1 MLKHANSAVMVNR
14 QDNVEQ
20 VNALTRDRPGSYR
33 PALFF
38 VLLILTLW
46 LSFTSQADSLTQLH
60 LVRGRLVQLS
70 GSFGPA
76 CPACE
81 VRVVYSNGLTYAY
94 KPLHWHNHRI
104 QFTIED
110 LGAQANVRVYV
121 MSKDG
126 PGNSLPFTIQPD
138 LEPDRLHGET
148 NQSGPG
154 DGTKVFSKRHAD
166 PFGGSG
172 KDQFNVS
179 SKLAACGKQEK
190 RFHRAELVI
199 NNQRFGKARI
209 IQQPTMGCKNCQ
221 PIKVEWYHEP
231 TGFIEYQLLVQKR
244 IIDGICPDRIR

>member
-1 MLKHANSAVMVNR
+1 MVNK
-14 QDNVEQ
+14 QHNMEQ
-20 VNALTRDRPGSYR
+20 VNALTRDRPGLYR

-38 VLLILTLW
+38 GLLTLVLW
-46 LSFTSQADSLTQLH
+46 LSFTSQADSLTQLR
-60 LVRGRLVQLS
+60 LVQGRLVQLS

-81 VRVVYSNGLTYAY
+81 VRVVYSDGLTYAY
-94 KPLHWHNHRI
+94 KPLHWHNDRI

-126 PGNSLPFTIQPD
+126 LGNSRPFTIQPD

-148 NQSGPG
+148 TGPG
-154 DGTKVFSKRHAD
+154 PGGGTNDFSKRHDD
-166 PFGGSG
+166 PYGGSG

-179 SKLAACGKQEK
+179 SKPAACGKQEK

-199 NNQRFGKARI
+199 NKQRFGDARI
-209 IQQPTMGCKNCQ
+209 IQQPTMGCQNCL

-231 TGFIEYQLLVQKR
+231 TGLIEYQVHVQKR
-244 IIDGICPDRIR
+244 IIDGICPERIR